1 MDRADPP
8 KRRFRWRILLGMALV
23 GALVLALTV
32 DFGKLRR
39 TLTMLTSIE
48 LGQVLEILEGV
59 GEVGVLAQQS

>member
-1 MDRADPP
+1 
-8 KRRFRWRILLGMALV
+8 MALV

-48 LGQVLEILEGV
+48 LGQDHNIAPIMMLEGHSRS
-59 GEVGVLAQQS
+59 A

>member
-1 MDRADPP
+1 
-8 KRRFRWRILLGMALV
+8 MALV

>member
-48 LGQVLEILEGV
+48 LGQDHNIAPIMMLEGHSRS
-59 GEVGVLAQQS
+59 A